1 MFSFLLAQAEVS
13 WAIRCSIFLFVHAAQ
28 ERGVPLTELASFLRA
43 ADPFH
48 HLQLESEVLCEHLHV
63 TEFHTT
69 PGSSISCLRQCSHC
83 FPHSSAG
90 TAEPQQAR
98 LVPVTLAGQ
107 NEKRN
112 AKCSPNP
119 PSLDRVNFFY
129 AFYPFWLWN
138 FNWISKC
145 RSEATDHC
153 RQSGLSPRSSLEQY
167 VYNCADVIRISVQIT
182 KVEGTRGNQCYFP
195 TVFQGFQLHCIFS
208 LSAQSWKPLQEED
221 WRPQLMVQRL
231 HKTGPPQRVWIFY
244 NTISNFPCLCA
255 DSSWSTSLCT
265 DPDSQGDN
273 IFGKALNPGEA
284 SLMLAAFV
292 SVGLILLLTTLAF
305 LSLITHQG
313 SRIQYQALH
322 DKSAL
327 LADSL

>member
-13 WAIRCSIFLFVHAAQ
+13 WAIRRSIFLVVHAAQ

-48 HLQLESEVLCEHLHV
+48 HLQVESEVLCEHLHV

-69 PGSSISCLRQCSHC
+69 PGSSISCLRQCSRC
-83 FPHSSAG
+83 FPYSSAG
-90 TAEPQQAR
+90 TAEPQQAC

-153 RQSGLSPRSSLEQY
+153 RQSGLSPRSSLEHY

-182 KVEGTRGNQCYFP
+182 KVEGTQGNQCYFP
-195 TVFQGFQLHCIFS
+195 TVFQGFQLHCIFLS
-208 LSAQSWKPLQEED
+208 LHRAGSPFRRRADDRSLWYNDCTKQDHHKGYGFFTTPFQTFHVYVRIPHEALLFAQILTAKG
-221 WRPQLMVQRL
+221 
-231 HKTGPPQRVWIFY
+231 T
-244 NTISNFPCLCA
+244 
-255 DSSWSTSLCT
+255 TSLAKLWIPEKPAWCSQ
-265 DPDSQGDN
+265 PLFPSDSFCCWPHWPSSPSSPTKEAGSN
-273 IFGKALNPGEA
+273 IRLCVTKVHF
-284 SLMLAAFV
+284 
-292 SVGLILLLTTLAF
+292 
-305 LSLITHQG
+305 
-313 SRIQYQALH
+313 
-322 DKSAL
+322 
-327 LADSL
+327 